1 MRAASLSPA
10 FHPLN
15 LRFTPPNNAHTPIR
29 VSSHRVS
36 GVAYTLD
43 LAAQTCTCPDFRE
56 TRRKTINPGELGR
69 LCKHLV
75 RALAERQAFDGASK
89 WVNVIVQEG
98 YGAPYFAW
106 EVALPTA
113 KPMLVTI
120 TDSRDWINVYAHLK
134 RAGERY
140 PAASGPVQ
148 QFGWSRLEHRWS
160 YGEGP
165 PGASEIRSLLKQLDF
180 VDLDSLLHGTN
191 QSEPPHYSMRCVV
204 GQPPSGLYAP
214 LPDLSKIHIK
224 PLKTGSANKSRGL
237 FGRLFL
243 WLK

>member
-1 MRAASLSPA
+1 MHSASLSSA
-10 FHPLN
+10 FKPVSLS
-15 LRFTPPNNAHTPIR
+15 FTPPNTSHPPIR
-29 VSSHRVS
+29 TSSDRGS

-56 TRRKTINPGELGR
+56 TRRKSMRPGELGR

-75 RALAERQAFDGASK
+75 RALAERHAFDDANK

-140 PAASGPVQ
+140 PAASGPVKG
-148 QFGWSRLEHRWS
+148 FGWSRLEHRWS

-165 PGASEIRSLLKQLDF
+165 PGASEIRSLLKQLDS
-180 VDLDSLLHGTN
+180 VDLDLLLHETN

-214 LPDLSKIHIK
+214 LPDLSKSHIK
-224 PLKTGSANKSRGL
+224 PVKTGGSSKSRGL
-237 FGRLFL
+237 LGRLFPRL
-243 WLK
+243 R